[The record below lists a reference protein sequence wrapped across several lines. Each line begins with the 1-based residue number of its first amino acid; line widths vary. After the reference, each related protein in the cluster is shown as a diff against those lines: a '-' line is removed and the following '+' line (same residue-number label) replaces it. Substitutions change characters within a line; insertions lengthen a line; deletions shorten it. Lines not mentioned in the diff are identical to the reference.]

1 MNNCKSC
8 WVVEQNTKT
17 TKKYAVQ
24 VLASDIEECFS
35 SYFNNV
41 VVVVIVF
48 ILLFKTVFF
57 VYSKFFFRNK
67 VYFLN
72 QAGPMLG
79 KYCSANHPTTSSKR
93 RVYPSS

>member
-1 MNNCKSC
+1 M
-8 WVVEQNTKT
+8 EENTKT

-41 VVVVIVF
+41 VVVVFVF

-57 VYSKFFFRNK
+57 VYSDFFSEIKFTF
-67 VYFLN
+67 
-72 QAGPMLG
+72 
-79 KYCSANHPTTSSKR
+79 
-93 RVYPSS
+93 

>member
-1 MNNCKSC
+1 M
-8 WVVEQNTKT
+8 EQNTKT

-41 VVVVIVF
+41 VVVVFVF

-57 VYSKFFFRNK
+57 AYSDFFSEIKFTF
-67 VYFLN
+67 
-72 QAGPMLG
+72 
-79 KYCSANHPTTSSKR
+79 
-93 RVYPSS
+93 